1 MIIRDFDF
9 LGSNIGPPK
18 HNPPLIVDANRVL
31 ASEVASKNFETIAG
45 WNGNVAEGTRI
56 V

>member
-1 MIIRDFDF
+1 MIIRDFHF

-31 ASEVASKNFETIAG
+31 ASKVACQDFETITG
-45 WNGNVAEGTRI
+45 WNGNVAEDTRI